1 VLDARAVHVQA
12 VFTPV
17 SEMTV
22 SYHKVSK
29 LGSIIVLGLEH

>member
-17 SEMTV
+17 SEV
-22 SYHKVSK
+22 AASYRKVSK
-29 LGSIIVLGLEH
+29 LAAIDVLGLVH